1 MLNLTHRPIHL
12 RDYCRMSL
20 SCDSPQASKL
30 IAHNF
35 RTVTNPFLQLLDH
48 HNNGFRGKMNSYK
61 DKNPPKNKTSQTKVC
76 ANKAKN
82 TEDDECRIY
91 IAFLTNILKGLIS
104 LSSLISF
111 YYKSIQE
118 TDTLYFSTMQFA
130 AFTL

>member
-1 MLNLTHRPIHL
+1 
-12 RDYCRMSL
+12 
-20 SCDSPQASKL
+20 
-30 IAHNF
+30 
-35 RTVTNPFLQLLDH
+35 
-48 HNNGFRGKMNSYK
+48 MNSYK

-130 AFTL
+130 TFTL